1 MPLMRSWVTRPEENA
16 GGEFES
22 LNDLSFT
29 DAEEVY
35 VDFHEV
41 IAADAPS
48 VLCGVPWRPSQ
59 TQSLSGRLF
68 RLIEELLPA
77 PR

>member
-1 MPLMRSWVTRPEENA
+1 MRIKVMPLMRSWVTRPEENA

-41 IAADAPS
+41 IAADAP
-48 VLCGVPWRPSQ
+48 
-59 TQSLSGRLF
+59 
-68 RLIEELLPA
+68 
-77 PR
+77 